1 MLAPTGRDLGYRR
14 AVLRRTLLHDGW
26 QFASARWLT
35 PKARLGFSELE
46 WLPASVPGHVH
57 TDLVAA
63 GVIAD
68 PFARRFELGCQWVD
82 GERWVYRTHFD
93 FRPDD
98 ALPTRVLHFAGLD
111 TVASVWLDGQKL
123 AEHDNMFV
131 PLELDVTERL
141 TAGTHEL
148 RIEFEP
154 AVNVGRERRARYL
167 ASEGLRENV
176 VRFDEGAFVRKAQ
189 YMYGWDWGPRLVSAG
204 IWRPVT
210 LVEHAGRLLDV
221 LVEQTHL
228 PNGAVELRIWSDIDG
243 SGNAEHAVAGV
254 AGVFGDGEAVRI
266 ENSELWWPAGLG
278 AQPLLEVT
286 SRLLGAEGGVLDQR
300 NTRVGLR
307 RVRLVREVDRY
318 GESFELE
325 VNGRRIYCV
334 GANWIPDDA
343 FPARVSAAR
352 TRERL
357 ERARELNMNMLR
369 VWGGGLYE
377 SDEFYATCDELG
389 LLVWQDF
396 PYACSYYPEDPE
408 SLKGARREARE
419 NVRRLRNHPS
429 LVLWCGNNENRTM
442 FESGWDDPQRHP
454 PRYYGERIY
463 EGVLPQVLAELDPTR
478 PYIPTSPWGGAL
490 ANDGGTGDQHYW
502 DVWHGRGDWKFYAD
516 SKARFASEFGF
527 ASAPGGRAWARVM
540 PGERAAA
547 ELSVRDA
554 DARWHD
560 KTLKGYETFV
570 GFVELHYPSPQNLE
584 EWSYFSQLNQ
594 RDALRSGIEHFRRSE
609 FCKGALIWQ
618 LNDCWPA
625 QSWAVVDSEGDPKA
639 AAFELRRLFAP
650 ALASLV
656 VESGKVTLFTL
667 LDNAVETLSAPAT
680 LEARSLLDG
689 RVLAR
694 ATTELTLAPGE
705 RRVALELDVSA
716 WEPTET
722 LVSASF
728 AGTTTFRLLSEP
740 KATRLV
746 TPRLTART
754 VAGGIAL
761 TSDVP
766 VVDLYVWDPTG
777 AARFHDN
784 FVTLPAA
791 GECVLR
797 TEGTPG
803 ALCGRSLA
811 GAHSI
816 GSEGQ

>member
-1 MLAPTGRDLGYRR
+1 
-14 AVLRRTLLHDGW
+14 VLRRTPLHDGW
-26 QFASARWLT
+26 QLAAAHWLA
-35 PKARLGFSELE
+35 PKARVGFSELE
-46 WLPASVPGHVH
+46 WLAASVPGHVH

-82 GERWVYRTHFD
+82 EERWVYRTHFD

-98 ALPTRVLHFAGLD
+98 ALPARVLHFAGLD
-111 TVASVWLDGQKL
+111 SIASVWLDGQKL

-131 PLELDVTERL
+131 ALELDVTERL
-141 TAGTHEL
+141 HAGRHEL
-148 RIEFEP
+148 RIELEP
-154 AVNVGRERRARYL
+154 AVAVGRERRARYL

-176 VRFDEGAFVRKAQ
+176 VRFDERAFVRKAQ

-210 LVEHAGRLLDV
+210 LVEHAGRFLDV
-221 LVEQTHL
+221 LVEQLHL
-228 PNGAVELRIWSDIDG
+228 PNGAVELRIWSDSDG
-243 SGNAEHAVAGV
+243 GGTAEHTVAGV
-254 AGVFGDGEAVRI
+254 GGTCGDGEPVRLDHP
-266 ENSELWWPAGLG
+266 ELWWPAGLG

-286 SRLLGAEGGVLDQR
+286 SRLRGADGGVLDER
-300 NTRVGLR
+300 TTRVGLR
-307 RVRLVREVDRY
+307 RVRLVREPDRN

-334 GANWIPDDA
+334 GANWIPDDS
-343 FPARVSAAR
+343 FPARVSGAR

-377 SDEFYATCDELG
+377 SDEFYAACDELG

-396 PYACSYYPEDPE
+396 PYACSYYPEDPD
-408 SLKGARREARE
+408 SLKAARREARE

-442 FESGWDDPQRHP
+442 FESGWDDAARHP

-478 PYIPTSPWGGAL
+478 PYIPTSPWGGTL
-490 ANDGGTGDQHYW
+490 SNDGGTGDQHYW

-527 ASAPGGRAWARVM
+527 ASAPGARAWAKVL
-540 PGERAAA
+540 PGERVAP
-547 ELSVRDA
+547 LVRDA
-554 DARWHD
+554 DVRWHD
-560 KTLKGYETFV
+560 KTLKGYETFLA
-570 GFVELHYPSPQNLE
+570 FVELHYPAPKTLE
-584 EWSYFSQLNQ
+584 EWTYFSQLNQ
-594 RDALRSGIEHFRRSE
+594 RDALRFGIEHFRRSE
-609 FCKGALIWQ
+609 LCRGALIWQ

-625 QSWAVVDSEGDPKA
+625 QSWAVIDSEGDLKA

-650 ALASLV
+650 AFASVV
-656 VESGKVTLFTL
+656 VEGGTVTLVAV
-667 LDNAVETLSAPAT
+667 LDNAVEPLTGPAT

-689 RVLAR
+689 RVFAR
-694 ATTELTLAPGE
+694 TETDLTLAPGE
-705 RRVALELDVSA
+705 RRVALELDVRA
-716 WEPTET
+716 CEPSET
-722 LVSASF
+722 LVTASF
-728 AGTTTFRLLSEP
+728 AGTTTFRLLVEP
-740 KATRLV
+740 KAARLV
-746 TPRLTART
+746 TPRLTARP
-754 VAGGIAL
+754 VPGGIAL
-761 TSDVP
+761 LSDVP
-766 VVDLYVWDPTG
+766 VVDLFVWDPAG
-777 AARFHDN
+777 AARFLDN

-791 GECVLR
+791 GEVVLR
-797 TEGTPG
+797 TEAAPG

-811 GAHSI
+811 GAHAVAFETS
-816 GSEGQ
+816 

>member
-1 MLAPTGRDLGYRR
+1 
-14 AVLRRTLLHDGW
+14 VLRRTSLHDGW
-26 QFASARWLT
+26 QLAAARWLA

-57 TDLVAA
+57 TDLVSA

-82 GERWVYRTHFD
+82 GERWVYRTELEFQ
-93 FRPDD
+93 PDA
-98 ALPTRVLHFAGLD
+98 ALPARVLHFAGLD
-111 TVASVWLDGQKL
+111 SVASVWLDGEKL

-141 TAGTHEL
+141 TPGRHEL
-148 RIEFEP
+148 RIELEP

-167 ASEGLRENV
+167 ASEGLGENV
-176 VRFDEGAFVRKAQ
+176 VRFDERAFVRKAQ

-210 LVEHAGRLLDV
+210 LIEHAGRLLDV

-228 PNGAVELRIWSDIDG
+228 PNGTVDLRIWSDVDG
-243 SGNAEHAVAGV
+243 AGKVEHAVGGV
-254 AGVFGDGEAVRI
+254 RGVFADGEAARV
-266 ENSELWWPAGLG
+266 ENPELWWPAGLG

-286 SRLLGAEGGVLDQR
+286 SRLLGIDGRVLDER
-300 NTRVGLR
+300 TTRIGLR
-307 RVRLVREVDRY
+307 RVRLVREPDRH

-325 VNGRRIYCV
+325 VNGRRLYCV
-334 GANWIPDDA
+334 GANWIPDDS

-377 SDEFYATCDELG
+377 SDEFYAACDELG

-396 PYACSYYPEDPE
+396 PYACSYYPDDPDN
-408 SLKGARREARE
+408 LKAARREARE

-454 PRYYGERIY
+454 PRYHGERIY

-502 DVWHGRGDWKFYAD
+502 DVWHGRGDWKFYAE

-527 ASAPGGRAWARVM
+527 ASAPGARAWARIAL
-540 PGERAAA
+540 GERNAA
-547 ELSVRDA
+547 ELPVRDA

-560 KTLKGYETFV
+560 KTLKGFETFV
-570 GFVELHYPSPQNLE
+570 AFVELHYPPAGSLE
-584 EWSYFSQLNQ
+584 EWTYFSQLNQ
-594 RDALRSGIEHFRRSE
+594 RDALRFGIEHFRRSD
-609 FCKGALIWQ
+609 FCKGALLWQ

-625 QSWAVVDSEGDPKA
+625 QSWAVIDSEGEPKA

-650 ALASLV
+650 ALASLFL
-656 VESGKVTLFTL
+656 ESGKVTLFTL
-667 LDNAVETLSAPAT
+667 LDNALEPLAGPVT

-694 ATTELTLAPGE
+694 AQTDLVLEPGE

-716 WEPTET
+716 WEPSET
-722 LVSASF
+722 LVTAAF
-728 AGTTTFRLLSEP
+728 AGTTTFRLLAEP
-740 KATRLV
+740 KEARLV
-746 TPRLTART
+746 TPRLTARK

-761 TSDVP
+761 KSDVP
-766 VVDLYVWDPTG
+766 VVDLFVWDPTAG
-777 AARFHDN
+777 ARWSDN
-784 FVTLPAA
+784 FITLPEA
-791 GECVLR
+791 GEVVLR
-797 TEGTPG
+797 TDCAPG
-803 ALCGRSLA
+803 AVRGRSLA
-811 GAHSI
+811 GAHAVAF
-816 GSEGQ
+816 EP

>member
-1 MLAPTGRDLGYRR
+1 M
-14 AVLRRTLLHDGW
+14 LRRTLLHDGW
-26 QFASARWLT
+26 QLACSHWLV
-35 PKARLGFSELE
+35 PPARLGYSELD
-46 WLPASVPGHVH
+46 WLPARVPGHVH
-57 TDLVAA
+57 TDLVEA

-93 FRPDD
+93 FTPDA
-98 ALPTRVLHFAGLD
+98 ALPRRLLHFDGLD

-123 AEHDNMFV
+123 AEHDDMFV

-141 TAGTHEL
+141 APGRHEL
-148 RIEFEP
+148 RVEFEP
-154 AVNVGRERRARYL
+154 AVSIGRQRRARYL

-176 VRFDEGAFVRKAQ
+176 VRFDEQAFVRKAQ

-228 PNGAVELRIWSDIDG
+228 AGGAVELRLWSDVDG
-243 SGNAEHAVAGV
+243 DGVVEHAVEGV
-254 AGVFGDGEAVRI
+254 PGVFRDGEAARL
-266 ENSELWWPAGLG
+266 ERAELWWPAGLG
-278 AQPLLEVT
+278 AQRLFRVT
-286 SRLLGAEGGVLDQR
+286 SRLVGAERRVLDER
-300 NTRVGLR
+300 TTRVGLR
-307 RVRLVREVDRY
+307 RVRLVREPDAH

-325 VNGRRIYCV
+325 VNGERVYCV
-334 GANWIPDDA
+334 GANWIPDDS
-343 FPARVSAAR
+343 FPARVSEAR

-357 ERARELNMNMLR
+357 AQARELNMNMVR

-377 SDEFYATCDELG
+377 SDDFYAACDELG
-389 LLVWQDF
+389 MLVWQDF
-396 PYACSYYPEDPE
+396 PYACSYYPEDPD
-408 SLKGARREARE
+408 SLKAARREARE

-442 FESGWDDPQRHP
+442 FESGWDDPKRHP

-478 PYIPTSPWGGAL
+478 PYVPTSPWGGAR

-502 DVWHGRGDWKFYAD
+502 DVWHGRGDYRFYAD

-527 ASAPGGRAWARVM
+527 ASAPGPRVWAKIAQGTAS
-540 PGERAAA
+540 PL
-547 ELSVRDA
+547 ELPVRDA
-554 DARWHD
+554 NARWHD

-570 GFVELHYPSPQNLE
+570 GFVELHYPPATNLE
-584 EWSYFSQLNQ
+584 EWTYFSQLNQ
-594 RDALRSGIEHFRRSE
+594 RDALRFGIEHFRRSD

-625 QSWAVVDSEGDPKA
+625 QSWAVLDAEGEAKA

-656 VESGKVTLFTL
+656 VEAGNVTLFAV
-667 LDNAVETLSAPAT
+667 LDNATAPCAARAV
-680 LEARSLLDG
+680 LEARSLVDG

-694 ATTELTLAPGE
+694 RDLELTLAPRE
-705 RRVALELDVSA
+705 RRLALELDVSG
-716 WEPTET
+716 WDPRET
-722 LVSASF
+722 FVTGTFAESAT
-728 AGTTTFRLLSEP
+728 ARLLCEP
-740 KATRLV
+740 KDARV
-746 TPRLTART
+746 AKPRLEARP
-754 VAGGIAL
+754 VAGGVLLA
-761 TSDVP
+761 SDAP
-766 VVDLYVWDPTG
+766 VLDLFLWDPTG
-777 AARFHDN
+777 ETRLTDN
-784 FVTLPAA
+784 FVTLVEA
-791 GECVLR
+791 GTRFVRTAGPVERLR
-797 TEGTPG
+797 
-803 ALCGRSLA
+803 GRSLA

-816 GSEGQ
+816 AVEA